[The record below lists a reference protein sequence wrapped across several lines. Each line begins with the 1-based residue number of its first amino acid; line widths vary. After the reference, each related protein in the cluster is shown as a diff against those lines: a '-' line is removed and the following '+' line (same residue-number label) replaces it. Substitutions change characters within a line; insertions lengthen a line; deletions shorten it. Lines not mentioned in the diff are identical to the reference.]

1 MVEIEHQFVEHL
13 IEYRPLVP
21 RATSTEVYP
30 MNTAISVTGTGTRED
45 VSARVRPGPVPQ
57 GETGTTR
64 PDEGGLPGP
73 DTRRPDP
80 SRPCAATPHRG
91 GADGYRPVVRPA
103 APVMRRGPAV
113 APRPRPPEP
122 VDLVERARAGYA
134 ATALTAVITATV
146 VVAFLALAHLRA
158 PDPAPGPA
166 LPGIPAASVPGPAA
180 DAPGSR

>member
-1 MVEIEHQFVEHL
+1 
-13 IEYRPLVP
+13 
-21 RATSTEVYP
+21 

-45 VSARVRPGPVPQ
+45 VTARVRPGPVPA

-73 DTRRPDP
+73 DTRRPGP
-80 SRPCAATPHRG
+80 PRPCAATTTSHRG
-91 GADGYRPVVRPA
+91 GANRYRAVVRPA
-103 APVMRRGPAV
+103 APVVRRGPAV

-122 VDLVERARAGYA
+122 GDLVERARAGYA

-166 LPGIPAASVPGPAA
+166 LPGIPAAPVPGPAA

>member
-1 MVEIEHQFVEHL
+1 
-13 IEYRPLVP
+13 
-21 RATSTEVYP
+21 

-45 VSARVRPGPVPQ
+45 VTARVRPGPVPP

-73 DTRRPDP
+73 DTRRSDP
-80 SRPCAATPHRG
+80 PRPCAATPHRG
-91 GADGYRPVVRPA
+91 GANRYRPVVRPA
-103 APVMRRGPAV
+103 APVVRRGPAV

-122 VDLVERARAGYA
+122 GDLVQRARAGYA
-134 ATALTAVITATV
+134 ATALAAVITATV

-166 LPGIPAASVPGPAA
+166 LPGIPAAPVPGPAA

>member
-1 MVEIEHQFVEHL
+1 
-13 IEYRPLVP
+13 
-21 RATSTEVYP
+21 

-45 VSARVRPGPVPQ
+45 VTTRVRSGPVPP

-64 PDEGGLPGP
+64 PDEGERPGP

-80 SRPCAATPHRG
+80 PRPCAATTAPHRG
-91 GADGYRPVVRPA
+91 GANRYRPVVRPA
-103 APVMRRGPAV
+103 APVVRRGPAV

-122 VDLVERARAGYA
+122 GDLVERARAGYA

-166 LPGIPAASVPGPAA
+166 LPGIPAAPMSGPAA